1 MHIFTAWRT
10 IPDDTVKRQVPICI
24 FENGVLKVSFLFF
37 FLERYTLITK
47 LLLIFRQQ
55 KLHTPSSFLLIYL
68 KSQKS

>member
-37 FLERYTLITK
+37 FFGTLYSDYQTAVN
-47 LLLIFRQQ
+47 F
-55 KLHTPSSFLLIYL
+55 
-68 KSQKS
+68 